1 MIQRFRIFR
10 DDENDT
16 LTIEESAVLD
26 KVKRSIDYQDLNAE
40 DFSIVCKEKYESRTL
55 KTAMSKDNHTI
66 VSSIRTNNLYP
77 IGSYAEVIADSI
89 TKLYE
94 STNSQT
100 VELIFDD
107 QELLR

>member
-1 MIQRFRIFR
+1 MIQRFRIFM
-10 DDENDT
+10 DDENDF

-26 KVKRSIDYQDLNAE
+26 KVKRGIDYEGLNTE
-40 DFSIVCKEKYESRTL
+40 DFSIVYKEKYESTTL
-55 KTAMSKDNHTI
+55 KTAISKDKQAI
-66 VSSIRTNNLYP
+66 ISSIRTNNMYP
-77 IGSYAEVIADSI
+77 IGSYAEAIADSI

-107 QELLR
+107 QRLFQ